1 MTQQPGPSA
10 ELGKAGMEAWI
21 RAYFDECKS
30 GDLILSGTPA
40 NSRSVKPSD
49 VVAFGVEG
57 LGRLENF
64 IVERAR
70 LVSREYSAQPT
81 NSDKASGVAIGEGLR
96 E

>member
-1 MTQQPGPSA
+1 MTQQPGLSA

-30 GDLILSGTPA
+30 GDQILAGTPA
-40 NSRSVKPSD
+40 NFRPVKPSD
-49 VVAFGVEG
+49 VVAFEVEG
-57 LGRLENF
+57 LENF

-70 LVSREYSAQPT
+70 LVSHGYSAQPT